1 MSRSLRLLAGTA
13 AVLAGFSTAQAQD
26 VKFSGLAQ
34 VWYTQMLDSNL
45 RLNSVANYYNLR
57 SEFKENGFNI
67 RRTEIK
73 ASGKIVDGVK
83 FEVMLDPSIATSATN
98 PMILQDAAIEFELT
112 PGLDFKVGQFKTLQT
127 MEGLT
132 SSSEILFAE
141 RSQLGRVFGDKRDRG
156 AVLSYAFGDPK
167 AFGAKLSVG
176 AFNGMSDAISGKG
189 GDTNAGKDAVV
200 RLDMNVGKEHKF
212 GVYTLQ
218 GTTDVKDTTGLNIAA
233 NPGGL
238 WPSQADIYDN
248 KDKTQNLGAFYE
260 FQNESWILNAEYING
275 TLGRR
280 NPTLAIPDS
289 TKTPPVPTKREHLD
303 QKFTGYYVTGGYKLG
318 NHTIL
323 ARYDLLNYN
332 SGDQWYT
339 TTNPYVTAAT
349 DYTPKFTEITL
360 GYTYA
365 FQPEKVKAANIK
377 VNYINR
383 SKNFLKPNSLADQT
397 KEQGG
402 DTLMVAFQIAF

>member
-1 MSRSLRLLAGTA
+1 MSPSLRLLAGTA
-13 AVLAGFSTAQAQD
+13 AVLAGLSTAQAQD
-26 VKFSGLAQ
+26 VKFSGLVQ

-45 RLNSVANYYNLR
+45 RSNTVANYYNLR
-57 SEFKENGFNI
+57 GEYKENGFNI

-73 ASGKIVDGVK
+73 ASGKILDGVK
-83 FEVMLDPSIATSATN
+83 FEVMFDPSIATGTTN
-98 PMILQDAAIEFELT
+98 PMILQDAAIEFELA
-112 PGLDFKVGQFKTLQT
+112 PGFDLKIGQFKTLQT

-141 RSQLGRVFGDKRDRG
+141 RSQLGRGFGDKRDRG

-167 AFGAKLSVG
+167 AFGAKLSAA

-189 GDTNAGKDAVV
+189 ADTNAGKDGVV
-200 RLDMNVGKEHKF
+200 RLDMNIGKEHKF

-218 GTTDVKDTTGLNIAA
+218 GTTDVADKTGSAIAPA
-233 NPGGL
+233 APGAT
-238 WPSQADIYDN
+238 WPGVTQQAIYDN

-260 FQNESWILNAEYING
+260 FQNDSWILNAEYLTG

-280 NPTLAIPDS
+280 NPTLAAA
-289 TKTPPVPTKREHLD
+289 TPTVKREHLD
-303 QKFTGYYVTGGYKLG
+303 QKFTGYYVTGGYKMG
-318 NHTIL
+318 SHTIL
-323 ARYDLLNYN
+323 ARYDRMNFN
-332 SGDQWYT
+332 SGNDWYT
-339 TTNPYVTAAT
+339 PASPYVTAAT

-365 FQPEKVKAANIK
+365 FKPDKVKAANIK

-383 SKNFLKPNSLADQT
+383 SKNFLRPNALASQT
-397 KEQGG
+397 QEQGG
-402 DTLMVAFQIAF
+402 DTLMVAFQVAF

>member
-13 AVLAGFSTAQAQD
+13 AVLAGLSTAQAQD
-26 VKFSGLAQ
+26 VKFSGLVQ

-45 RLNSVANYYNLR
+45 RLNTVANYYNLR
-57 SEFKENGFNI
+57 DEYKENGFNI

-73 ASGKIVDGVK
+73 AAGKIVDGVK
-83 FEVMLDPSIATSATN
+83 FEVMLDPSISTSATN
-98 PMILQDAAIEFELT
+98 PMILQDAAIEFELA
-112 PGLDFKVGQFKTLQT
+112 PGFDFKIGQFKNLQT
-127 MEGLT
+127 LEGLT

-141 RSQLGRVFGDKRDRG
+141 RSQLGRSFGDKRDRG

-167 AFGAKLSVG
+167 EFGAKLSVA

-189 GDTNAGKDAVV
+189 GDTNAGKDGVL
-200 RLDMNVGKEHKF
+200 RLDMNYGREHKF

-218 GTTDVKDTTGLNIAA
+218 GTTDVADKSGLAIAS

-238 WPSQADIYDN
+238 WPTQQAIYDN
-248 KDKTQNLGAFYE
+248 KDKTQNIGAFYE
-260 FQNESWILNAEYING
+260 FQNDSWILNAEYLTG

-280 NPTLAIPDS
+280 KATLAAS
-289 TKTPPVPTKREHLD
+289 SPTAKREHLD
-303 QKFTGYYVTGGYKLG
+303 QKFTGYYATVGYKMA

-323 ARYDLLNYN
+323 ARYDMLNWN
-332 SGDQWYT
+332 SGDNWYT
-339 TTNPYVTAAT
+339 AANPYITAT
-349 DYTPKFTEITL
+349 KDISPKFTEITL

-365 FQPEKVKAANIK
+365 FKPEKVKAANIK

-383 SKNFLKPNSLADQT
+383 SKNFLQPYAPALQT

-402 DTLMVAFQIAF
+402 DTVMVAFQIAF